1 MASVGPGCGQQR
13 QLWRWVGNYALAV
26 AMVAVT
32 FALRLALAPACGSR
46 VMLNLFSLPVLLCA
60 YFGGVGPG
68 LLATALVTL
77 SVICFLPSGF
87 NFGSLTTADAIMM
100 ALFVVTNLVIIVLVE
115 GLHRT
120 RRQLEQT
127 LTERTRVE
135 TALDEDRQ
143 LLRTLINNL
152 PDLIF
157 TKDMAARFIIS
168 NTAHLSFMGVPDE
181 AALAGKTVLDL
192 HPEELAR
199 GYYEDDLRVM
209 RTGQAVINRE
219 ELVQNHDGV
228 RRWFLTIKAPLR
240 DRTGKITGLVAVCRD
255 ITERRKADQALR
267 ESERLLRE
275 VIDLVPHHIFA
286 KDRAGRYLFI
296 NRAAAASV
304 GRRPEEPVGHLE
316 LEFSCNKEQTA
327 AFLKADQ
334 EVIDSGQTKFI
345 PEETITFADGSVHW
359 MQTTKMVFV
368 PPDATER
375 AVMGVAVDI
384 TEHKHAEQ
392 VLAESEEHYRLLA
405 EHTEDFVSVHD
416 VREQRLYI
424 SPSYYRATGWTPEEV
439 QNSPWDARLHPDELP
454 AIKQARAANLAGR
467 MTLLEHRILRRNGDW
482 LWIESRSKPILGAD
496 GQMQQLVI
504 WSHDITER
512 KRAEAELQAR
522 ERLLREVID
531 LVPHHIF
538 AKDREGRYLFVNRAA
553 SICYGK
559 EPQELVGH
567 LELEFAPNKE
577 QTAAFLKDD
586 LEVIASGKPKFIPEE
601 PSTFSDGSVH
611 WLQTTKTAFVPP
623 GATERAVIGV
633 AVDITGRKRAEQA
646 LAESEEKFRR
656 IAANIDDVLYSV
668 DAITREFIYI
678 NPAFEQVLGY
688 SLEDIKHMGGRR
700 AFLAQVIRDGK
711 FEEQERLMD
720 SLQSPHSVNLPDR
733 WETWWRCKDGSLKCM
748 EDHWIVVY
756 SGDRLV
762 ATEGVLRNVTER
774 KRLEAQVQ
782 QAQKMEAV
790 GQLAG
795 GVAHDFNNILQ
806 SILGFTDILL
816 AETPPATQHHGD
828 LLEIRKSAERAAGLT
843 RQLLAFSRRQ
853 MIMPTVVDLNSL
865 VSNMHKMLHRLIG
878 EDIQLVTELAAD
890 LPRVKADAGQIEQ
903 VIMNL
908 VLNARDA
915 MPQGGRMTLTTASMA
930 LTTEDVHFV
939 AEGRAGQFVRLTLS
953 DTGTGIAPDVLPHIF
968 EPFFSTKGP
977 GQGTGL
983 GLSVIYGIAQQHNGW
998 VNVYS
1003 QLGHGTAF
1011 KLYLPTY
1018 AGAEDLAAA
1027 PHTPPAPPRGHSER
1041 ILLIE
1046 DEPEVRSLATRV
1058 LLAAGYDVLA
1068 AGSAVE
1074 GRALF
1079 ARKNGRFDLVFS
1091 DVVLPD
1097 QNGIT
1102 TVEQFLQTNPDLAV
1116 LLCSGYTDERSRWHT
1131 IAEKKFPFLQK
1142 PYPAAEL
1149 LRTIHAILDA
1159 RPVEQP

>member
-1 MASVGPGCGQQR
+1 MASAGPKSTETGDGRQR
-13 QLWRWVGNYALAV
+13 QRWRQVRHYALAV
-26 AMVAVT
+26 AAVAAT

-100 ALFVVTNLVIIVLVE
+100 AMFVVTNLVIIVLVE

-120 RRQLEQT
+120 RRRLEQT

-135 TALDEDRQ
+135 GALDEERQ
-143 LLRTLINNL
+143 LLRTLINSL

-168 NTAHLSFMGVPDE
+168 NTAHLTFMGVPDE

-219 ELVQNHDGV
+219 ELVQDHDGV
-228 RRWFLTIKAPLR
+228 RRWFLTIKMPLR
-240 DRTGKITGLVAVCRD
+240 DHTGKITGLVAVCRD

-267 ESERLLRE
+267 ENERLLRE
-275 VIDLVPHHIFA
+275 V
-286 KDRAGRYLFI
+286 
-296 NRAAAASV
+296 
-304 GRRPEEPVGHLE
+304 
-316 LEFSCNKEQTA
+316 
-327 AFLKADQ
+327 
-334 EVIDSGQTKFI
+334 
-345 PEETITFADGSVHW
+345 
-359 MQTTKMVFV
+359 M
-368 PPDATER
+368 
-375 AVMGVAVDI
+375 
-384 TEHKHAEQ
+384 
-392 VLAESEEHYRLLA
+392 
-405 EHTEDFVSVHD
+405 
-416 VREQRLYI
+416 
-424 SPSYYRATGWTPEEV
+424 
-439 QNSPWDARLHPDELP
+439 
-454 AIKQARAANLAGR
+454 
-467 MTLLEHRILRRNGDW
+467 
-482 LWIESRSKPILGAD
+482 
-496 GQMQQLVI
+496 
-504 WSHDITER
+504 
-512 KRAEAELQAR
+512 
-522 ERLLREVID
+522 D

-586 LEVIASGKPKFIPEE
+586 LEVIASGKTKFIPEE
-601 PSTFSDGSVH
+601 PGTFSDGSVH

-623 GATERAVIGV
+623 GATERAVMGV
-633 AVDITGRKRAEQA
+633 AVDITERKRAELA

-668 DAITREFIYI
+668 DTGTREFAYVS
-678 NPAFEQVLGY
+678 PAFEQLLGY
-688 SLEDIKHMGGRR
+688 ALADVQRMGGRR
-700 AFLAQVIRDGK
+700 AFLAQVIQDGK
-711 FEEQERLMD
+711 FAELERLMD
-720 SLQSPHSVNLPDR
+720 SLQSPHPVSLTHR
-733 WETWWRCKDGSLKCM
+733 WETWWRCKDGSLKCI
-748 EDHWIVVY
+748 EDHWIAVY
-756 SGDRLV
+756 DGDRLV

-816 AETPPATQHHGD
+816 ADTPPATQHHGD

-853 MIMPTVVDLNSL
+853 MIMPTVLDLNSL

-903 VIMNL
+903 VILNL

-915 MPQGGRMTLTTASMA
+915 MPQGGRMTLTTASVA
-930 LTTEDVHFV
+930 LTTEDVHFLS
-939 AEGRAGQFVRLTLS
+939 EGRMGQFVRLTLS
-953 DTGTGIAPDVLPHIF
+953 DTGTGIAPDLLPHIF

-1011 KLYLPTY
+1011 KLYLPAY

-1027 PHTPPAPPRGHSER
+1027 AAHTPPAPPRGHSER

-1058 LLAAGYDVLA
+1058 LLAAGYDVRA
-1068 AGSAVE
+1068 AGTAAE

-1079 ARKNGRFDLVFS
+1079 ARENGRFDLVFS

-1149 LRTIHAILDA
+1149 LHIIHAILDA
-1159 RPVEQP
+1159 RPVAQP